1 VSALLHPPQRNNR
14 PDALARSR
22 SGWYAYDWANSAF
35 AVTILAA
42 LFGPY
47 LDKVVV
53 PAAGYSLPLPG
64 MQNLSATSLY
74 GYALGLSALLVF
86 ATSPLLGAIAD
97 QTRRKKRFLMFF
109 AGVGAGAT
117 IAMGAIGPGDVAL
130 ALLLFM
136 IANFSFVSANV
147 FYDSFL
153 PHIAEPHELDVVSG
167 RGYAWGYAGG
177 GIIFVLQLLLVQ
189 FHESFGITSA
199 ATAVRMSLTS
209 AGLWWG
215 GFSLLTWVR
224 LDESELVRR
233 NALPHAVAQNAA
245 HGSAVPGALTLG
257 LRRIA
262 VTMRAVASLP
272 NILLFLLAFMIYNDG
287 IQTTIAMATV
297 YGSEELGFDTLTLM
311 GCLLMVQFVGIA
323 GARSFSFIANRTS
336 TKTAITI
343 SLSIWSVVVL
353 YAYGMSEPW
362 EFWLLGAIV
371 GLVLGGSQ
379 ALSRSFFS
387 RIIPSEASAEFF
399 GFFSVF
405 EKFSAIAGPVL
416 FALIRQVTGTS
427 RLAILSL
434 LLFFVVGMVL
444 LAFVNVGRA
453 REEGRSLDARLH

>member
-1 VSALLHPPQRNNR
+1 MSGRHNVSHRASGHDP
-14 PDALARSR
+14 LARSR

-35 AVTILAA
+35 AVTVLAA

-53 PAAGYSLPLPG
+53 PETGYSLPIFG
-64 MQNLSATSLY
+64 MQHLSATSLY

-86 ATSPLLGAIAD
+86 ASSPLLGAIAD
-97 QTRRKKRFLMFF
+97 QTRRKKRFLMVF
-109 AGVGAGAT
+109 ASLGAAST
-117 IAMGAIGPGDVAL
+117 LAMGLVGPGDVVL

-147 FYDSFL
+147 FYDAFL
-153 PHIAEPHELDVVSG
+153 PHLADPDELDAVSG

-177 GIIFVLQLLLVQ
+177 GILFVLQLLLVQ
-189 FHESFGITSA
+189 FHESIGIASA
-199 ATAVRMSLTS
+199 ATAVRISLSS
-209 AGLWWG
+209 AGMWWG
-215 GFSLLTWVR
+215 LFSLVTWVR
-224 LDESELVRR
+224 LDESVVPRHAADAPAVRPAR
-233 NALPHAVAQNAA
+233 TFSSV
-245 HGSAVPGALTLG
+245 TLG

-262 VTMRAVASLP
+262 VTMRAVTALP

-311 GCLLMVQFVGIA
+311 GCLLMVQFVGIV
-323 GARSFSFIANRTS
+323 GARTFSLLAGRTS
-336 TKTAITI
+336 TKLAIII
-343 SLSIWSVVVL
+343 SLAIWSLVVL
-353 YAYGMSEPW
+353 YAYGMTQPW
-362 EFWLLGAIV
+362 EFWLLGGIV

-387 RIIPSEASAEFF
+387 RIIPAEASAEFF

-405 EKFSAIAGPVL
+405 EKFSAIAGPIL
-416 FALIRQVTGTS
+416 FALVRQLTGTS

-434 LLFFVVGMVL
+434 LAFFLLGMLL
-444 LAFVNVGRA
+444 LAFVNVARA
-453 REEGRSLDARLH
+453 RNEGHLLENRLR